1 MSNNN
6 GQLTKRAWLA
16 ILLFMLMGSVAANI
30 ESIYLSI
37 FLNNTVYKDGAMG
50 SSITLTDAVNL
61 IVSLS
66 AVVAGVAAFIM
77 GTLSE
82 KMKNRKIFIS
92 FGYIAWGIVAILFG
106 TVKTENISELLK
118 ISDSAKIVTITAITV
133 IAFSLIL
140 AFLRSTS
147 NDSVFNAWVT
157 DVTTPETTAIVETFF
172 TIMGFVAT
180 GIITVLASRAQ
191 SNKMGY
197 GTVFIILGIAAIVSG
212 LLGIVLIQNPKKFE
226 NASKDEQNSSYVA
239 DLFYGFR
246 PNVIKE
252 NSKLYFMLLS
262 GCLFNSAFQV
272 FFPYL
277 FIYLGSVVVPANK
290 DVNLLSPVFIMCLII
305 TVEAIIV
312 GIILLMKV
320 YAKNKAASFIPSVA
334 LFVIGLLI
342 LSSTTEILGIVI
354 GLAPGL
360 VGYAVIMIQFGA
372 TVRDNIPQDKVG
384 LFQGIRMIFLV
395 LIPMVVG
402 PTLGNIAAKNS
413 DITYTTDIGA
423 VKVLPTEAMFL
434 YAAIVASLIF
444 IPMLAF
450 LMKDRKHISKKRRRK
465 PLIK

>member
-6 GQLTKRAWLA
+6 GQLTKRVWAA
-16 ILLFMLMGSVAANI
+16 IVIFMLVGSVAANI

-66 AVVAGVAAFIM
+66 AVVAAIAAFIM

-92 FGYIAWGIVAILFG
+92 FGYIAWGIVAMLFG
-106 TVKTENISELLK
+106 VVKTENVSKFFGLD
-118 ISDSAKIVTITAITV
+118 DSAKVITITAVTV

-157 DVTTPETTAIVETFF
+157 DVTTPETTAIVETIL
-172 TIMGFVAT
+172 TVMGFVAT

-191 SNKMGY
+191 SGKTGY
-197 GTVFIILGIAAIVSG
+197 GTIFVILGIAAIVSG
-212 LLGIVLIQNPKKFE
+212 LLGLVLIQNPKKFE
-226 NASKDEQNSSYVA
+226 NANKDEENSSYVS

-252 NSKLYFMLLS
+252 NSNLYLMLMS

-290 DVNLLSPVFIMCLII
+290 DVDLLSPVFILCLII
-305 TVEAIIV
+305 TIEAVIV

-320 YAKNKAASFIPSVA
+320 YAKNKAASFIPGVA
-334 LFVIGLLI
+334 FFVIGLFI
-342 LSSTTEILGIVI
+342 LSSTTEIVGIII
-354 GLAPGL
+354 GLAPAL

-395 LIPMVVG
+395 LIPMLVG

-413 DITYTTDIGA
+413 DITFTTDIGA
-423 VKVLPTEAMFL
+423 VKVLPTEDMFL
-434 YAAIVASLIF
+434 YAAIVAALIF

-450 LMKDRKHISKKRRRK
+450 LKKDFKKIPKAKRK

>member
-6 GQLTKRAWLA
+6 GQLTKRVWAAML
-16 ILLFMLMGSVAANI
+16 IFMLMGSVAANI

-66 AVVAGVAAFIM
+66 AVVAGLAAFIM

-82 KMKNRKIFIS
+82 KMRNRKIFIS
-92 FGYIAWGIVAILFG
+92 FGYICWGIIAMLFG
-106 TVKTENISELLK
+106 TVKTENISKLFGLNE
-118 ISDSAKIVTITAITV
+118 SAKIITVTAIIV

-140 AFLRSTS
+140 SFLRSTS
-147 NDSVFNAWVT
+147 NDSVFNAWIT
-157 DVTTPETTAIVETFF
+157 DVTTPATTALVETFF

-191 SNKMGY
+191 SGKTGY
-197 GTVFIILGIAAIVSG
+197 GTIFVILGIAAIVAGALG
-212 LLGIVLIQNPKKFE
+212 LVLIQNPKKFE
-226 NASKDEQNSSYVA
+226 DATENEQDSSYVS

-246 PNVIKE
+246 PNIIKE
-252 NSKLYFMLLS
+252 NSKLYLMLMS

-277 FIYLGSVVVPANK
+277 FIYIGSVVVPANK
-290 DVNLLSPVFIMCLII
+290 GTDVLSPINIICAII
-305 TVEAIIV
+305 TIEAVIV
-312 GIILLMKV
+312 GVILLMKI
-320 YAKNKAASFIPSVA
+320 YKKSKAASFIPSVL

-342 LSSTTEILGIVI
+342 LSSTKQILGIII
-354 GLAPGL
+354 GLAPVL
-360 VGYAVIMIQFGA
+360 VGYIIIMIQFGA
-372 TVRDNIPQDKVG
+372 TVRDNIPQDRVG

-413 DITYTTDIGA
+413 EVTYMENGA
-423 VKVLPTEAMFL
+423 EKILPTEAMFL
-434 YAAIVASLIF
+434 YAAIVGALIF

-450 LMKDRKHISKKRRRK
+450 LKKDMNLKINKRKK